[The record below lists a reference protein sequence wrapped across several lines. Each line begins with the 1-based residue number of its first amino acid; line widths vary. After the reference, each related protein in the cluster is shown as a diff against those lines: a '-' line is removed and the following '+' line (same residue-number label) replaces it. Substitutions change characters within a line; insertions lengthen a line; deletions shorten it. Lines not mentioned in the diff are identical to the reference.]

1 MGYKLSAVCEK
12 CSFEKHNLSF
22 GANRFNYESVCHV
35 PCLEA
40 TSGELIVANYLD
52 VENVN
57 ANMKFYT
64 HSDMYQ
70 TKLHE
75 LKDDYLE
82 WGRLHLKIHE
92 NKCPACH
99 EFTMQF
105 VVKGHFD

>member
-1 MGYKLSAVCEK
+1 MGYKLFAVCEK

-22 GANRFNYESVCHV
+22 GANRFNYESICHV

-40 TSGELIVANYLD
+40 TSGELAVANYFD
-52 VENVN
+52 EENVN
-57 ANMKFYT
+57 AHMKFYT
-64 HSDMYQ
+64 HSDLYQ
-70 TKLHE
+70 TKLYA

-92 NKCPACH
+92 NKCPTCH
-99 EFTMQF
+99 QFTMQF